1 MTEKI
6 PEKEEYKKAYDMLTC
21 RKFPVLIHM
30 ADVLNRY
37 IDIRFKNQ
45 IDWLKINALMIVVIK
60 GGIVNLT
67 ELSDTMIRPRW
78 TITKLVDDME
88 TEGWVTRVN
97 SPKDRRSTL
106 VKATRNGLE
115 AMEKFLLFCDQAEKE
130 TMDYLE
136 KDDIDFLIIRS
147 RLLISRFV
155 EMTSSH
161 HNSLLYFHRGMFYK
175 ALGRKSAALANFK
188 RSIETATQKSLVQK
202 LKQEIKE
209 LENTA

>member
-1 MTEKI
+1 MLKKI
-6 PEKEEYKKAYDMLTC
+6 IENKQYKEAYQMLTG
-21 RKFPVLIHM
+21 RKFPVLIHL

-45 IDWLKINALMIVVIK
+45 IDWLKINALMIIVIK

-88 TEGWVTRVN
+88 TDGWIKRVN

-106 VKATRNGLE
+106 IKATQSGLE
-115 AMEKFLLFCDQAEKE
+115 AMGKFLLFCDQAEKE
-130 TMDYLE
+130 TMDTLE
-136 KDDIDFLIIRS
+136 KADVDDLVIIS

-155 EMTSSH
+155 EVTSSH
-161 HNSLLYFHRGMFYK
+161 HDSFLYFHRGMFYK
-175 ALGRKSAALANFK
+175 ELGRKSVALANFK
-188 RSIETATQKSLVQK
+188 RSLETAREKSLIRQ
-202 LKQEIKE
+202 LRQEIKD
-209 LENTA
+209 LEVQM